1 MKQNCHALESENAAA
16 WRRLLL
22 LLLQQALLCHV
33 CAVRRLLLLLLL
45 LLCLLRQHRCRPDG
59 LVPRVSQRGESS
71 SCRDLVKET
80 IFVKESKLSEDLI
93 FKDSG
98 LRTRDE
104 FHEFRRQ

>member
-45 LLCLLRQHRCRPDG
+45 LLLCLLRQHRCRPDG
-59 LVPRVSQRGESS
+59 LVARASSVSERRVFI
-71 SCRDLVKET
+71 LP
-80 IFVKESKLSEDLI
+80 
-93 FKDSG
+93 
-98 LRTRDE
+98 
-104 FHEFRRQ
+104 